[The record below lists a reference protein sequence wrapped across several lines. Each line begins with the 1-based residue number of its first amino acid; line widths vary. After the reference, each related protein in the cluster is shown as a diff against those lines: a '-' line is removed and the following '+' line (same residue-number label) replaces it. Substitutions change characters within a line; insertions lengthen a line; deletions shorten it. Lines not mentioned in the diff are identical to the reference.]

1 MLAVMRLSSAA
12 PILRPAPVLRV
23 LLGILLP
30 LVLVGVIAEDI
41 LEKQRFAFE
50 TPLLLWIH
58 AHTGP
63 ALTSVSVFLHTFG
76 GPVPMGAVFLVIIL
90 GLWVTQRRPQAV
102 FALLGLGSAV
112 GIAFGMKVLFHRP
125 RPELWT
131 RLVSE
136 TGPSFPSGHSTVA
149 AALVTF
155 MVLLAWRTPWRWPIL
170 LVGVAYAALMGVS
183 RLVLGVHF
191 PTDVL
196 AGWLTGVA
204 CVLGAYSVLGGRLQ
218 LSRPHGL
225 VTPAR

>member
-1 MLAVMRLSSAA
+1 MLRF
-12 PILRPAPVLRV
+12 

-30 LVLVGVIAEDI
+30 LVLVGMIAEDV
-41 LEKQRFAFE
+41 LEQQRFAFE
-50 TPLLLWIH
+50 TPLLTWIH
-58 AHTGP
+58 AHSSP
-63 ALTSVSVFLHTFG
+63 ALTSMSVFLHTFG
-76 GPVPMGAVFLVIIL
+76 GPVPMGAVFMVIVL
-90 GLWVTQRRPQAV
+90 GLRFMQRRPQAL

-136 TGPSFPSGHSTVA
+136 SGPSFPSGHTTVA

-155 MVLLAWRTPWRWPIL
+155 VVLLAWHSSWRWPA
-170 LVGVAYAALMGVS
+170 LVLGVVYAGLMGYS

-204 CVLGAYSVLGGRLQ
+204 CVLGAYSLLGTRL
-218 LSRPHGL
+218 RPAVEPVMEGHAAQDRRI
-225 VTPAR
+225 P

>member
-1 MLAVMRLSSAA
+1 M
-12 PILRPAPVLRV
+12 LRV

-30 LVLVGVIAEDI
+30 LVLVGVIAEDV

-50 TPLLLWIH
+50 TPLLTWIH
-58 AHTGP
+58 DHTGP
-63 ALTSVSVFLHTFG
+63 TLTSVSLFLHTFG
-76 GPVPMGAVFLVIIL
+76 GPVPMGAVFMLIVL
-90 GLWVTQRRPQAV
+90 GLWFMQRRPQAL

-131 RLVSE
+131 RMVNE
-136 TGPSFPSGHSTVA
+136 TGPSFPSGHTTVA

-155 MVLLAWRTPWRWPIL
+155 LVLLAWRTPWRWPTLI
-170 LVGVAYAALMGVS
+170 VGAAYAALMGYS
-183 RLVLGVHF
+183 RMVLGVHF

-204 CVLGAYSVLGGRLQ
+204 CVLGAYSVMGRRMQ
-218 LSRPHGL
+218 
-225 VTPAR
+225 PAMVPAINTQD